1 MAPQASFPDL
11 LRVARDALRANRL
24 RTWLTLLGVVIGVA
38 TVIAMASLVN
48 GFERSFLA
56 SIQTFSRNTI
66 YVRTFR
72 PGLMFTRG
80 IPDSLRGRHAF
91 TLEDARALR
100 AQCPAVAVV
109 SVVKPAF
116 GNLRVERGGH
126 VARAGEMT
134 FGADTEFLRTRG
146 FDIAVGRFFTE
157 VEVERSANVV
167 VLGRDTRI
175 ALFQNTSGIGRKV
188 SIGGVPFT
196 VIGEFTVKGQ
206 VPFHNLNEMVCM
218 PWTTVAKY
226 WRTPRRAPPWYAQ
239 GSEVFLDVLATS
251 PAQVGEAIEQVRTV
265 LRQQRR
271 LPAYRSDDFEIFSD
285 DAFMSLYHTITGGIV
300 TLMMLVSCIALVVGG
315 IGIMDVMWVAVSERT
330 HEIGLRK
337 AVGAPPRSILLQFL
351 AEAVALS
358 TAGGLMGIL
367 LGFTIAFLVRVWTGL
382 PTYVT
387 WSSVLVGVGVSVA
400 VGVFCGLY
408 PALRAARLDPVASL
422 RNE

>member
-56 SIQTFSRNTI
+56 SIQAFSQNTI

-72 PGLMFTRG
+72 PGLMFVRG

-100 AQCPAVAVV
+100 TQCPAVAVV
-109 SVVKPAF
+109 SIVKPAF
-116 GNLRVERGGH
+116 GGLRVERGGH
-126 VARAGEMT
+126 IARTEQT
-134 FGADTEFLRTRG
+134 FGADAEFLRTRG
-146 FDIAVGRFFTE
+146 FEIAEGRFFTE
-157 VEVERSANVV
+157 VELERSANVV
-167 VLGRDTRI
+167 VLGHATRI
-175 ALFQNTSGIGRKV
+175 ALFQNATAIGKRV
-188 SIGGVPFT
+188 DIGGIPFT
-196 VIGEFTVKGQ
+196 VVGEFTVKGRI
-206 VPFHNLNEMVCM
+206 PYHNLDEMVCM

-226 WRTPRRAPPWYAQ
+226 WRTPRRAPPWYAP
-239 GSEVFLDVLATS
+239 GNEVFLDVLATS
-251 PAQVGEAIEQVRTV
+251 PAQVDAAIEQMRSV
-265 LRQQRR
+265 LRQRR
-271 LPAYRSDDFEIFSD
+271 HLPAHRSDDFEIFSD

-300 TLMMLVSCIALVVGG
+300 TLMMLVSCIALIVGG
-315 IGIMDVMWVAVSERT
+315 IGVMDVMWVAVSERT

-337 AVGAPPRSILLQFL
+337 AVGAPRRSILLQFL

-358 TAGGLMGIL
+358 SAGGAMGVL
-367 LGFTIAFLVRVWTGL
+367 LGYAVSFLVRVWTGL
-382 PTYVT
+382 PTYVS
-387 WSSVLVGVGVSVA
+387 WVSVVTGLGVSVA

-408 PALRAARLDPVASL
+408 PAIRAARLDPVASL